1 MEARVKALR
10 KKILSSKLKTFKD
23 CNERK
28 REIDQIYLKK
38 KNVFDFSEEME
49 EDCEETFST
58 KIEEK
63 KLFISSS
70 KNLGGR
76 GNF

>member
-1 MEARVKALR
+1 MKARGFVKGLR
-10 KKILSSKLKTFKD
+10 KKILSSKLETFKD

-28 REIDQIYLKK
+28 RKIDQIYLKK

-49 EDCEETFST
+49 EETFST

-63 KLFISSS
+63 KFFVSRI
-70 KNLGGR
+70 
-76 GNF
+76 